1 MKKLVYAFVV
11 ALLLAGQVFAPVSAA
26 AADSTAAQSTCG
38 DTYIVQRGD
47 YLAKIARNCN
57 VPLATII
64 SLNPQ
69 IRNINRIYAGQVIR
83 LTSAGTIPDT
93 GRTYI
98 VQRGDYLSLIA
109 WRFGTTVWE
118 LLRLNPEIV
127 NPSRIYPG
135 QVIRLPAGAT
145 GLNVSLSTIAPKP
158 GAPVTVTVRGFPAN
172 TGIDFRTGK
181 QGQAYVGVVDGK
193 TNAYGEA
200 TVTITIPN
208 SAVKGEKWVVKVV
221 TTELASGVEA
231 TSPVMT
237 IQ

>member
-1 MKKLVYAFVV
+1 MKKIIYALVV
-11 ALLLAGQVFAPVSAA
+11 ALLLAGQLFAPVSAS

-69 IRNINRIYAGQVIR
+69 ISNINRIYPGQVIR

-118 LLRLNPEIV
+118 LLRLNPEIT

-158 GAPVTVTVRGFPAN
+158 GAQVTVTVRGFPAN
-172 TGIDFRTGK
+172 SNIDFRTGK
-181 QGQAYVGVVDGK
+181 QGQDYIAVLDGK
-193 TNAYGEA
+193 TDANGSA
-200 TVTITIPN
+200 TATITIPN
-208 SAVKGEKWVVKVV
+208 SAVKGEKWVVKVL
-221 TTELASGVEA
+221 TTDLARGVEA

>member
-1 MKKLVYAFVV
+1 MKKFIYALIA
-11 ALLLAGQVFAPVSAA
+11 ALLLAGQLFAPVSAA

-47 YLAKIARNCN
+47 YLSKIARACN

-69 IRNINRIYAGQVIR
+69 ISNINRVYPGQVIR

-109 WRFGTTVWE
+109 RRFGTTVWE

-145 GLNVSLSTIAPKP
+145 GLNVSLSTISPKP
-158 GAPVTVTVRGFPAN
+158 GAQVTVTVRGFPAN
-172 TGIDFRTGK
+172 ASIDYRLGK
-181 QGQAYVGVVDGK
+181 QGQPYVSVWDGT
-193 TNAYGEA
+193 TNASGDA
-200 TVTITIPN
+200 SATITIPN
-208 SAVKGEKWVVKVV
+208 SAVKGEKWVVVV
-221 TTELASGVEA
+221 QTTDRARGVEY